1 MSDAERVS
9 SCSQPGPHSP
19 SLAINIPP
27 EADEFVTLMS
37 PSTRCSPGVRD
48 NDAVTRA
55 GADTRSFYR

>member
-19 SLAINIPP
+19 SLANIPP

-37 PSTRCSPGVRD
+37 PSTRCSPGD
-48 NDAVTRA
+48 DAVTRA